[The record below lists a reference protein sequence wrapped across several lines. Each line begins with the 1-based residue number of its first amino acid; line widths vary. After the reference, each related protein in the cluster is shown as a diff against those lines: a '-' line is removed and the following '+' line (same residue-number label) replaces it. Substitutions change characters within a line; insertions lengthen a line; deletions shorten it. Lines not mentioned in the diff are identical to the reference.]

1 MQFSGHLD
9 SSARGIHGRMRWD
22 DATTTEEAAHMTA
35 DVCRSE
41 RPVKPLVNARHVAQ
55 QQQAL
60 LLRLGWDT
68 RASHPGAEQHRVV
81 QPNG

>member
-1 MQFSGHLD
+1 MSTAPRCMQFSGHLD
-9 SSARGIHGRMRWD
+9 SAAQSSHRRMHRND
-22 DATTTEEAAHMTA
+22 SITGEEAAHMTA
-35 DVCRSE
+35 DVCGSQ

-68 RASHPGAEQHRVV
+68 SASHPGV
-81 QPNG
+81 